1 MKAWEEYLASVLGVV
16 DRLRAD
22 EAAAIE
28 EAAGWVA
35 ECVQAGG
42 VVHTFGSGHSHMLA
56 EEVYARAGGLAPV
69 DAILDPNLGFAS
81 VVNSA
86 ALERTEGYAAALF
99 SSLDVRAGDVMV
111 VISVSGINA
120 VGIEMSEHARAHGCR
135 VVCLTSA
142 RAYAGIPSR
151 HSSGK
156 RLADVA
162 DLVVDLHVPLGDA
175 VQTLDNDGD
184 VVVGAASTVVG
195 AAAINAI
202 VVEAAALLL
211 AAGKTPPVFR
221 SMNVDGGDE
230 MNARLAE
237 SYRSRLPNLKV

>member
-1 MKAWEEYLASVLGVV
+1 MKAWEDYLASVVGLVE
-16 DRLRAD
+16 RLRAD
-22 EAAAIE
+22 EAGAIE
-28 EAAGWVA
+28 RAASWVA
-35 ECVQAGG
+35 ECVAAGG

-69 DAILDPNLGFAS
+69 DPILDPNLGFAS
-81 VVNSA
+81 IVNSST
-86 ALERTEGYAAALF
+86 LERTEGYAAALF
-99 SSLDVRAGDVMV
+99 DSLDVRAGDVLI

-120 VGIEMSEHARAHGCR
+120 VGIEMSEHARAQGCR

-142 RAYAGIPSR
+142 REYAQMPSR

-156 RLADVA
+156 RLVDVA

-175 VQTLDNDGD
+175 VHTLDADGE
-184 VVVGAASTVVG
+184 VVVGAASTVLG

-211 AAGKTPPVFR
+211 ASGRPPPVFR
-221 SMNVDGGDE
+221 STNVAGGDE
-230 MNARLAE
+230 ANEQLAE
-237 SYRSRLPNLKV
+237 RYRSRLPNLKV

>member
-1 MKAWEEYLASVLGVV
+1 MKAWEEYLASVLGLV
-16 DRLRAD
+16 DRLRED
-22 EAAAIE
+22 EAGAIE

-35 ECVQAGG
+35 DCVRAGG

-69 DAILDPNLGFAS
+69 DAILDPNLGFAT
-81 VVNSA
+81 VVHSS

-99 SSLDVRAGDVMV
+99 SSLDVRADDVMV

-120 VGIEMSEHARAHGCR
+120 VGIEMSEHARARGCR
-135 VVCLTSA
+135 VICLTSA
-142 RAYAGIPSR
+142 RAYAEIESR

-162 DLVVDLHVPLGDA
+162 DLVVDLHVPVGDA
-175 VQTLDNDGD
+175 VHELDGD
-184 VVVGAASTVVG
+184 VVVGAASTILG

-211 AAGKTPPVFR
+211 ASGRPPPVFR
-221 SMNVDGGDE
+221 STNVDGGDE
-230 MNARLAE
+230 ANARLAE
-237 SYRSRLPNLKV
+237 RYRSRLPNLKV